1 MKSTHAGMGIT
12 NAKLDALV
20 SDLVTTLNTCPVG
33 EREHAMLLSVL
44 RPMRQGIVERR
55 NSPSR
60 KGGANGDE
68 EGRDVGRVDGI
79 CPDSF
84 RRDGLF

>member
-33 EREHAMLLSVL
+33 EREHSMLY
-44 RPMRQGIVERR
+44 RCCAP
-55 NSPSR
+55 
-60 KGGANGDE
+60 
-68 EGRDVGRVDGI
+68 
-79 CPDSF
+79 
-84 RRDGLF
+84 